1 MPRAQW
7 LELLCKHTPDR
18 YEHLVRYVGWY
29 SNRNRGARAKKEQ
42 SGVEFPPAA
51 VEPMTEHAL
60 RAKAAWARL
69 IRKVYEAGPREWPVM
84 AADNGPSISVADATM
99 LTAALVRHPTISA
112 IDRRC
117 QTQRYFRSCH

>member
-1 MPRAQW
+1 MPGAES
-7 LELLCKHTPDR
+7 LELLCRHIPDR

-29 SNRNRGARAKKEQ
+29 SNRVRGERAKKEQ
-42 SGVEFPPAA
+42 SGVEFPAAA

-84 AADNGPSISVADATM
+84 AGYGRFVPVARRSKNPKKRTLSVRWSRDYYT
-99 LTAALVRHPTISA
+99 
-112 IDRRC
+112 
-117 QTQRYFRSCH
+117 

>member
-29 SNRNRGARAKKEQ
+29 SNRNRGELHPALLLLRPRPA
-42 SGVEFPPAA
+42 AA

-84 AADNGPSISVADATM
+84 AGSCRSRFPIADIR
-99 LTAALVRHPTISA
+99 VRVP
-112 IDRRC
+112 
-117 QTQRYFRSCH
+117 